1 MMDERKTAKVDRSHE
16 ATKPTRE
23 PRPSGRRVS
32 RVFLVAS
39 AVLFSFAPVRA
50 LPEIIAE
57 ERVLFDGAPSCAYNP
72 EYSLDGDWIA
82 YLEALP
88 VPLFEIKIRPLDP
101 VTGTA
106 GAVLACDEPMRVT
119 PFGRPVSW
127 AIDQSG
133 ALYFLFLDA
142 ASETVQRMRLVHDEQ
157 GTASCVVEP
166 FGAGTAFGPPPPG
179 EIWRSI
185 ASHTEPGEGGRSFLT
200 YIASD
205 NVHLGESRWVEI
217 RVVEHDAAGAV
228 ISEVAVE
235 RQEWDPTCFAS
246 QACKFSYGAV
256 LPLDKAYVR
265 WIRESRPAALLY
277 GSMATPLAWGSRA
290 EEFPPNL
297 KRADFGSPARFVSDD
312 GVYPVGVFAYD
323 RGRTL
328 IAGYDDGKDTMI
340 YGLDETTGT
349 YEIQFILDTDPA
361 LSQHPDPANGRA
373 IDFEPYE
380 SDRTDGGTFQFIDG
394 GAQYATGASEIWL
407 MSRQEKRSFR
417 ISDASSHAEIQHK
430 QEPEVVPSGDGRRMW
445 VFYSTYGADETNPW
459 GWSPNM
465 VCHELWRIGLE
476 ETGDAD
482 GDGLSDDADNC
493 PLAANADQ
501 ADLDGDGAG
510 DACDCAV
517 DDPWARR
524 PESVSG
530 VRASKSAPTV
540 VLDWDLV
547 LGAESYR
554 ISRGRLSK
562 LEAWR
567 YGACDP
573 RSFAAPPYTDDE
585 APASGDGFFYL
596 VIAEDAACGLG
607 SLGEGGPGSQRAN
620 LDLAACE

>member
-1 MMDERKTAKVDRSHE
+1 MTDARGTPAFDRALEAKHRS
-16 ATKPTRE
+16 TRFC
-23 PRPSGRRVS
+23 PVRSRRVWALGAT
-32 RVFLVAS
+32 FIALIAI
-39 AVLFSFAPVRA
+39 APVSA
-50 LPEIIAE
+50 LPEVVVE
-57 ERVLFDGAPSCAYNP
+57 ERVLFDGAPACAYNP
-72 EYSLDGDWIA
+72 EYSLDGRWIA
-82 YLEALP
+82 YLEPLP
-88 VPLFEIKIRPLDP
+88 VPLFEIMIRPLDP
-101 VTGTA
+101 VTGAA

-119 PFGRPVSW
+119 PFGRPVAW
-127 AIDQSG
+127 AVDQAG

-142 ASETVQRMRLVHDEQ
+142 ASETVHRMRLVHDEQ

-166 FGAGTAFGPPPPG
+166 FGAGTPFGPPPPG

-185 ASHTEPGEGGRSFLT
+185 ASQTEPGEGGRSFLT

-228 ISEVAVE
+228 ISEVIVE
-235 RQEWDPTCFAS
+235 RQEWDPACFAS

-277 GSMATPLAWGSRA
+277 GSMATPLAWGSRP

-312 GVYPVGVFAYD
+312 GIYPVGVFAYD
-323 RGRTL
+323 AGRTL

-340 YGLDETTGT
+340 YALDETTGM
-349 YEIQFILDTDPA
+349 YEIQFVLDTNPA

-394 GAQYATGASEIWL
+394 GAQYATGPSEIWL

-417 ISDASSHAEIQHK
+417 ISDASSHAETQHK
-430 QEPEVVPSGDGRRMW
+430 QEPEVVSSGDGRRMW

-459 GWSPNM
+459 GWSRDM
-465 VCHELWRIGLE
+465 VCHELWRIGLD

-493 PLAANADQ
+493 PLAANTDQ

-510 DACDCAV
+510 DACDC
-517 DDPWARR
+517 DIEDPWARR

-530 VRASKSAPTV
+530 VRANASAHSV

-547 LGAESYR
+547 PGAESYR
-554 ISRGRLSK
+554 ISRGQLSR

-573 RSFAAPPYTDDE
+573 RSFTAPPYTDDE
-585 APASGDGFFYL
+585 TPAPGDGFFYL

-607 SLGEGGPGSQRAN
+607 SLGEGGPGSQRVN
-620 LDLAACE
+620 LDLAACG